1 MALAEGSIWRC
12 VSTPCPPLSLP
23 SRRLRETPLAHLY
36 HAPRPHPLPLP
47 PTLGVKV
54 FCPPPSRPPGDAWM
68 SASCPPLSAPRRPP
82 GPRASSGRTGA
93 TGASVWALLCSAR
106 RRAATIQHHGSAY
119 LVLLLLLRRG
129 PLTSDARRMGGL
141 LIEVDKRRSP
151 KRLRVG
157 VMEADRRLS
166 PQAWVG
172 VGRGGNG
179 GVIEVGKR
187 RFP

>member
-1 MALAEGSIWRC
+1 MAC
-12 VSTPCPPLSLP
+12 C
-23 SRRLRETPLAHLY
+23 
-36 HAPRPHPLPLP
+36 
-47 PTLGVKV
+47 
-54 FCPPPSRPPGDAWM
+54 F
-68 SASCPPLSAPRRPP
+68 
-82 GPRASSGRTGA
+82 SSGGST
-93 TGASVWALLCSAR
+93 TR

-151 KRLRVG
+151 KRLRAG
-157 VMEADRRLS
+157 VIEGDRRLS